1 LPGLHQGKIA
11 AVISMKLN
19 LLKSTIVMSAALALV
34 VAFAPGRAA
43 AQWAQSPST
52 SAFSIPTSAQMQTGE
67 LNRILTAKGADKPLL
82 LQVGSKVLFAQA
94 HITGSEFAGP
104 GGQQEG
110 LNLLKARVQKLPKNT
125 LIVIYCGCCPWNR
138 CPNMGPAYKQLIDM
152 GFTRV
157 KALYMANN
165 LGTDWAQKGYPVATG
180 E

>member
-1 LPGLHQGKIA
+1 MIA
-11 AVISMKLN
+11 
-19 LLKSTIVMSAALALV
+19 MSAALALV
-34 VAFAPGRAA
+34 VFFTPGRAA
-43 AQWAQSPST
+43 AQWAQAPST
-52 SAFSIPTSAQMQTGE
+52 SAFSIPTSAQMQTEE
-67 LNRILTAKGADKPLL
+67 LNKLLLTAKGADKPLV
-82 LQVGSKVLFAQA
+82 LQVGSQVLFAQA
-94 HITGSEFAGP
+94 HIKGSEFAGP
-104 GGQQEG
+104 GAQPEG
-110 LNLLKARVQKLPKNT
+110 LDRLKARVKTVPKNT

>member
-1 LPGLHQGKIA
+1 
-11 AVISMKLN
+11 MKFN
-19 LLKSTIVMSAALALV
+19 LLKCTVMMIAALASV
-34 VAFAPGRAA
+34 VAFTPGRAA
-43 AQWAQSPST
+43 AQWSQAPST
-52 SAFSIPTSAQMQTGE
+52 SAFSIPTSAQMQPEE
-67 LNRILTAKGADKPLL
+67 LNRLLLTAKGAEKPLV
-82 LQVGSKVLFAQA
+82 LQVGSQVLFAQA

-104 GGQQEG
+104 GAQLEG
-110 LNLLKARVQKLPKNT
+110 LDRLKARVKALPKTT

-165 LGTDWAQKGYPVATG
+165 LGTDWAQKGYPVAAG